1 MIFLNIGSNL
11 NSVYGDRFCNIKQA
25 INLLSHIK
33 IIKIS
38 SFYETPSYPNKKN
51 PKFLNIAVK
60 LVTNLTP
67 IELLKKIKIIE
78 KKMGRIKKSLNEPRI
93 CDIDIIDFKGIN
105 IKNKILQL
113 PHPRLHT
120 RNFVLYPLKEIEPN
134 WIHPIFNE
142 NIDFFLNKLNNTERM
157 EITRINKNVIIC

>member
-1 MIFLNIGSNL
+1 
-11 NSVYGDRFCNIKQA
+11 
-25 INLLSHIK
+25 
-33 IIKIS
+33 
-38 SFYETPSYPNKKN
+38 
-51 PKFLNIAVK
+51 
-60 LVTNLTP
+60 
-67 IELLKKIKIIE
+67 
-78 KKMGRIKKSLNEPRI
+78 MGRIKKSLNEPRI
-93 CDIDIIDFKGIN
+93 CDIDIIDFRGIN

-134 WIHPIFNE
+134 WIHPIFNK